1 MNIKSI
7 QELKGGDVVYL
18 HPPSTDSIMDRY
30 SRDDFY
36 NTLGIVS
43 HTPALHQIYA
53 RIKIKDDDYDHLY
66 HSFEI
71 TKIGEL

>member
-7 QELKGGDVVYL
+7 QELKEGDVVYL
-18 HPPSTDSIMDRY
+18 HPPSTDSIMDRF

-43 HTPALHQIYA
+43 YTPPPYA
-53 RIKIKDDDYDHLY
+53 MYTRIKIRDDRSHLY

-71 TKIGEL
+71 TKIGELE